1 MITQD
6 KQIEGS
12 PRGSI
17 SPKDG
22 VKLDMRDRAGQ
33 GRCWKDPRTRELG
46 GSECPE
52 ARGSKTLSSKVSSLA
67 AREA

>member
-6 KQIEGS
+6 KQSEGS

-33 GRCWKDPRTRELG
+33 GRCWKDPRIRV
-46 GSECPE
+46 S
-52 ARGSKTLSSKVSSLA
+52 GSKRV
-67 AREA
+67 